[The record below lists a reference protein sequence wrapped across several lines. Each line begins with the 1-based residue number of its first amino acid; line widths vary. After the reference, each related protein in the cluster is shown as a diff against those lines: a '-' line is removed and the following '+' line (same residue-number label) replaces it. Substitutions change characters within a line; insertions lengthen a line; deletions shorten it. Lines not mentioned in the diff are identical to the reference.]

1 MIKIQCMDGFLLE
14 GTVFEPASDDVKG
27 VVIICNA
34 LGVAQAFY
42 HKFAQY
48 LCENHF
54 TVLTFDYRG
63 TGGSQPESFQGPLS
77 LADWGS
83 QDIDA
88 VIRHAAT
95 LPGAQNMFLAGHSV
109 GGQLFCLARHAVSLK
124 GAILVGASFP
134 WWRRWPFP
142 RNLAMF
148 FFFHILVPVL
158 GAGRKTFPSRR
169 LGLSKQN
176 MPAGLI
182 TTWAKWA
189 RDPDYVTAERFGLD
203 TRLFDTLAIPILTL
217 GFDDDTYAP
226 RKSIQRLQS
235 ALKRADIQ
243 DRYIRAKDLHP
254 NGIGHFGFFRDSGR
268 ENLWPD
274 TLDWL
279 LAHRTDMR

>member
-1 MIKIQCMDGFLLE
+1 MDGYLLDS
-14 GTVFEPASDDVKG
+14 TVFEPAADNVKA

-34 LGVAQAFY
+34 LGVEQQFY

-48 LCENHF
+48 LCDRHF
-54 TVLTFDYRG
+54 NVITFDYRG
-63 TGGSQPESFQGPLS
+63 MGGSKQVSFQGPLV
-77 LADWGS
+77 LADWGR

-95 LPGAQNMFLAGHSV
+95 LPGAQNIFLAGHSV
-109 GGQLFCLARHAVSLK
+109 GGQLFCLAQNAVNLK

-142 RNLAMF
+142 RNLLMY
-148 FFFHILVPVL
+148 FFFHILIPVL
-158 GAGRKTFPSRR
+158 GFGRKIFPSKF

-182 TTWAKWA
+182 ATWAKWA
-189 RDPDYVTAERFGLD
+189 RNPDYVTAEKFGLD
-203 TRLFDTLAIPILTL
+203 TRLFETLAIPILIM

-235 ALKRADIQ
+235 ALKSPDIQ

-254 NGIGHFGFFRDSGR
+254 NGIGHFGFFRASGR
-268 ENLWPD
+268 KDLWPD
-274 TLDWL
+274 AVDWL
-279 LAHRTDMR
+279 LAHRTDNLKMSGV